1 MLICTPPGPAGIGR
15 CERCGDDFGKA
26 FANDKLCRICEPR
39 IPVYRCQQCGAS
51 YAQMPIDAPELCGKC
66 AGIEQGTVQ

>member
-1 MLICTPPGPAGIGR
+1 M
-15 CERCGDDFGKA
+15 FGKD
-26 FANDKLCRICEPR
+26 FADDKLCRICEPR
-39 IPVYRCQQCGAS
+39 VRILRCQTCGAS